1 MNAPPIKHILECALL
16 ASAEPLAMADFR
28 RLADYEDDDITAALA
43 ALREEWQTRGFR
55 LVEVADGWQFISG
68 DGYMEY
74 LRRLRPQKTARL
86 SRQLMEVLAII
97 AYRQPTTRGDIEQI
111 RGVSV
116 SSVQLAA
123 LEELGWIEE
132 VGRRE
137 TPGRPVLFGTTK
149 TFLNDLALSSLDE
162 LPELAQEEINAEFEE
177 NDAAADSK
185 NGADAGQ
192 LAAGLSTAQTPHDD
206 SVDNGGNNSPADS
219 ADNSAD
225 NGNDNSPADSADDSV
240 NNGDNNS
247 AADSVDDS
255 VNNGDDNSTADS
267 TDNFA
272 DNGDNN
278 SAADSADNSA
288 DNGGDNSVADSA
300 DNSADN
306 GDNNSAADSADDSA
320 DNGDDNSVA
329 DSADD
334 SVDNGD
340 NNSAADSADDSAN
353 NGGDNSAADSAD
365 NSANNGDNNSVA
377 DSVDDSA
384 NNSDDS
390 TGDGGRL

>member
-1 MNAPPIKHILECALL
+1 
-16 ASAEPLAMADFR
+16 MADFR
-28 RLADYEDDDITAALA
+28 RLADYEDDDIAAALA

-177 NDAAADSK
+177 NDAAAADSK

-192 LAAGLSTAQTPHDD
+192 LAVGLSTAQTPHDD
-206 SVDNGGNNSPADS
+206 SVDNGDNGDNADNNSPTDS
-219 ADNSAD
+219 ADNSANNGD
-225 NGNDNSPADSADDSV
+225 NNSPADSADDS
-240 NNGDNNS
+240 
-247 AADSVDDS
+247 
-255 VNNGDDNSTADS
+255 
-267 TDNFA
+267 A
-272 DNGDNN
+272 DNGNDN
-278 SAADSADNSA
+278 SAADSADNSVN
-288 DNGGDNSVADSA
+288 NGGDNSVADSA
-300 DNSADN
+300 DDSVNN
-306 GDNNSAADSADDSA
+306 GN
-320 DNGDDNSVA
+320 DNSP
-329 DSADD
+329 
-334 SVDNGD
+334 
-340 NNSAADSADDSAN
+340 
-353 NGGDNSAADSAD
+353 ADSAD
-365 NSANNGDNNSVA
+365 NSANNGDNNSPADSADDSVNNGGDDSPADSADNSANNGNDNSPA
-377 DSVDDSA
+377 DSVDNSA
-384 NNSDDS
+384 NNGDDS

>member
-1 MNAPPIKHILECALL
+1 
-16 ASAEPLAMADFR
+16 MADFR
-28 RLADYEDDDITAALA
+28 RLADYEDDDIAAALA

-177 NDAAADSK
+177 NDAAAADSK

-192 LAAGLSTAQTPHDD
+192 LAVDLSTAQTPHDD
-206 SVDNGGNNSPADS
+206 SVDNAENGDNNSPADS
-219 ADNSAD
+219 ADNSA
-225 NGNDNSPADSADDSV
+225 
-240 NNGDNNS
+240 NNGDN
-247 AADSVDDS
+247 
-255 VNNGDDNSTADS
+255 
-267 TDNFA
+267 
-272 DNGDNN
+272 
-278 SAADSADNSA
+278 
-288 DNGGDNSVADSA
+288 NSVADSA

-306 GDNNSAADSADDSA
+306 GN
-320 DNGDDNSVA
+320 
-329 DSADD
+329 
-334 SVDNGD
+334 
-340 NNSAADSADDSAN
+340 
-353 NGGDNSAADSAD
+353 DNSAADSAD
-365 NSANNGDNNSVA
+365 NSANNGDNNSPADSADNSTDNGGDNSVA
-377 DSVDDSA
+377 DSATDSVNNGNNNSPADSADDSVNNGDNNSVADSA
-384 NNSDDS
+384 NNSVDNGDDS